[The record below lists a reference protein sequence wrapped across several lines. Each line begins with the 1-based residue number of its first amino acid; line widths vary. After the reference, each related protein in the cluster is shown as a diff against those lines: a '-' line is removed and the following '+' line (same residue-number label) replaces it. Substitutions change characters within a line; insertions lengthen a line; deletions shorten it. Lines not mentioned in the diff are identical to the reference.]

1 MPLPIALYPSI
12 ISGDLLNLQNEIQLL
27 QNNCDGFHVDVMD
40 YHFVPNL
47 TWGQPFIRAIA
58 QYTTA
63 PLQIH
68 LMITQPEAFIH
79 SLNLRAGDT
88 IIFHIEAVTAPEII
102 IEYLKKNRCK
112 VGIALKPKTPLETI
126 VDYCPLVDE
135 ILLMS
140 VEPGFSGQ
148 QFLPESIDRLKKL
161 AHIRDQQKLPLSIVM
176 DGGINVHNLSLLINH
191 GLNGAAIAAAIFNY
205 PDRLAALKKLYDAA
219 QLI

>member
-1 MPLPIALYPSI
+1 MPHPIALYPSI
-12 ISGDLLNLQNEIQLL
+12 ISADLLNLQNEIQLL

-47 TWGQPFIRAIA
+47 TWGQPFIHAIA

-63 PLQIH
+63 PLHIH
-68 LMITQPEAFIH
+68 LMITQPDAFIH

-102 IEYLKKNRCK
+102 IEYLKKNQCK
-112 VGIALKPKTPLETI
+112 VGIALKPKTPPERMASLCE
-126 VDYCPLVDE
+126 LVDE

-161 AHIRDQQKLPLSIVM
+161 AQMRDQQENKFAIVM
-176 DGGINVHNLSLLINH
+176 DGGINAQNLPSLTKH
-191 GLNGAAIAAAIFNY
+191 GLNGAAIAGAIFNY